1 MKYLDNKIRSMKNL
15 WYRNFYAILDGRV
28 NSVTL
33 GKCLYKHMVR
43 DEREST
49 QICVFKAGDTKMY
62 CFAFRED
69 FKQLADASTV
79 FTELQYNTEHEK
91 IGFRTDQPSVNFI
104 MSEYGLPIDKAVK
117 LSVIPRKTGNGQ
129 TFYEIQR
136 PRQNN

>member
-1 MKYLDNKIRSMKNL
+1 MKYLDKKIRSMKNL

-49 QICVFKAGDTKMY
+49 QICVFKAGDTKKY

-69 FKQLADASTV
+69 FKQLMDAATV
-79 FTELQYNTEHEK
+79 FTELQYNTEYEK
-91 IGFRTDQPSVNFI
+91 IGFRSDQPSVNFI
-104 MSEYGLPIDKAVK
+104 LSEYGLPIDKAVK
-117 LSVIPRKTGNGQ
+117 LSVIPKKTGNGQ

-136 PRQNN
+136 PRQNV